1 MRRPRL
7 VYVVTHPVTADVLLR
22 GQLSFMRERGF
33 DVSVV
38 SAPGPELDRVR
49 ERERVDTVAVPMV
62 RNNDAKA
69 DLVSLARM
77 VRALERLRPDIVNA
91 GTPKGGLLGMM
102 AARALSVP
110 IRIYL
115 LRGLRL
121 ETVQGLLRP
130 VLAATER
137 VASTCAH
144 DVACVS
150 PSLRDVSVAGGYI
163 SKRKATIIGGGS
175 SNGVDTTRFQRTP
188 ELRAEGTR
196 LLESLGV
203 PAGAPLVG
211 FVGRLVAD
219 KGISE
224 LLDAFAI
231 VKREVPAARLVLLGG
246 DLGDEVADA
255 SLVAKVRAADGVVAT
270 PKIRNLAPHY
280 ARIDVL
286 AFPSFR
292 EGFPNVV
299 MEAASAEVPV
309 VGFRSTGVVDGIVH
323 GETGAIVDQ
332 RDVVGL
338 AREITRYLKD
348 RELAAAHGRA
358 ARARTERLF
367 RHEAVWNAWLDAYET
382 RLRARG
388 LPLPKH

>member
-1 MRRPRL
+1 M
-7 VYVVTHPVTADVLLR
+7 YVVTHPVTADVLLR
-22 GQLSFMRERGF
+22 GQLTFMRERGF
-33 DVSVV
+33 EVSVV

-49 ERERVDTVAVPMV
+49 EREGVETVVVPMV

-69 DLVSLARM
+69 DVVSLARM
-77 VRALERLRPDIVNA
+77 VRVLERLRPDIVNA
-91 GTPKGGLLGMM
+91 GTPKGGLLGMI
-102 AARALSVP
+102 AARTLSVP
-110 IRIYL
+110 VRIYL

-121 ETVQGLLRP
+121 ETVHGVLRP
-130 VLAATER
+130 ILAATER
-137 VASTCAH
+137 IASTCAH

-150 PSLRDVSVAGGYI
+150 PSLRDISVAGGYI
-163 SKRKATIIGGGS
+163 SKRKATIIGAGS

-203 PAGAPLVG
+203 PSDAPLVG

-219 KGISE
+219 KGIAE

-255 SLVAKVRAADGVVAT
+255 SLVAKVRAAEGVVAT
-270 PKIRNLAPHY
+270 PKIRDLAPYY

-286 AFPSFR
+286 GFPSFR

-309 VGFRSTGVVDGIVH
+309 VGFRSTGVVDGIVD

-332 RDVVGL
+332 RDVAGL
-338 AREITRYLKD
+338 ARGITRYLKD
-348 RELAAAHGRA
+348 PKLAAAHGRT

-367 RHEAVWNAWLDAYET
+367 RHEVVWNAWFEAYEA

-388 LPLPKH
+388 LPLPKS

>member
-7 VYVVTHPVTADVLLR
+7 VYVVTHPVTADILLR

-49 ERERVDTVAVPMV
+49 EREGVETVAVPMV

-77 VRALERLRPDIVNA
+77 VRALGRLRPDIVNA

-102 AARALSVP
+102 AARAISVP
-110 IRIYL
+110 VRIYL

-137 VASTCAH
+137 IASTCAH

-163 SKRKATIIGGGS
+163 SEKKATIIGAGS
-175 SNGVDTTRFQRTP
+175 SNGVDTSRFERTP

-196 LLESLGV
+196 LLEALGV
-203 PAGAPLVG
+203 PADAPVVG

-219 KGISE
+219 KGIAE
-224 LLDAFAI
+224 LLDAFAL
-231 VKREVPAARLVLLGG
+231 VKRDVPKAKLVLLGG
-246 DLGDEVADA
+246 DVGDEVADA
-255 SLVAKVRAADGVVAT
+255 SLVAKVRATEGVVAT
-270 PKIRNLAPHY
+270 PKIRDLAPHY

-332 RDVVGL
+332 RDVAGL
-338 AREITRYLKD
+338 AREISAYLKD

-367 RHEAVWNAWLDAYET
+367 RHEAVWNAWFDAYET